1 MRANTGCF
9 FGGFK
14 ALQLEGTT
22 AHEAISLGLPPFYLL
37 VVWGPFFFGLPLAFF
52 NCIPLHFP
60 FLSLAHVLHG
70 PPLL

>member
-1 MRANTGCF
+1 VCANTGCF

-37 VVWGPFFFGLPLAFF
+37 VVWGPFFLDCLWLFLTVSPYIF
-52 NCIPLHFP
+52 HFCLWRMY
-60 FLSLAHVLHG
+60 FMG